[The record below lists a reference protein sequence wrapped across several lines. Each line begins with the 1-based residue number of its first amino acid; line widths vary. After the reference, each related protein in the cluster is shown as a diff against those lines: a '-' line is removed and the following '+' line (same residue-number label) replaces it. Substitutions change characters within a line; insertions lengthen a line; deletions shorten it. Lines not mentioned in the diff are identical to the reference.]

1 MTEKL
6 YDIDSHLKS
15 FEATVL
21 ECLKCED
28 KFKVLLNKTAFFP
41 EGGGQ
46 PADKGTLDGVQVLDV
61 REEADGIYHYLG
73 NPLEV
78 GSTVKGEL
86 CWECR
91 YDRMQNHS
99 GEHIISGIVHRLYGY
114 ENVGF
119 HLSDITV
126 TLDFDG
132 ELSEEQLSLV
142 ERLAN
147 EVVWRNSEFKTY
159 YPTRE
164 ELKNLSYRSKKEIDG
179 DIRIVEIEDCDMCA
193 CCAPH
198 VKSAGEIGII
208 KMLDT
213 ERLRGGIRIY
223 IKCGIRALADYGERY
238 KNELSIGNLM
248 SVKQNEIVDGVKM
261 LYTKTA
267 ELKAANTELKKRFIK
282 MLINSADSNQNVFF
296 ENGLDVREL
305 QMLSDGLY
313 RRFGGIRGAFSETEN
328 GVYSFAICGE
338 ENALNSFFADFRKEF
353 NVRGGGRNGMVQGT
367 VIGECEKI
375 KLHFNNV

>member
-6 YDIDSHLKS
+6 YDIDSHLKC

-21 ECLKCED
+21 ECFECD
-28 KFKVLLNKTAFFP
+28 SKFKILLDKTAFFP

-46 PADKGTLDGVQVLDV
+46 PADRGTLDGIEVLDV
-61 REEADGIYHYLG
+61 REETDGIYHYTKT
-73 NPLEV
+73 PLEV
-78 GSTVKGEL
+78 GSAVKGEL

-119 HLSDITV
+119 HLSDSTV

-132 ELSEEQLSLV
+132 ELTSEQLTFV

-147 EVVWRNSEFKTY
+147 EVVWRNAEFRTY
-159 YPTRE
+159 YPTKE
-164 ELKNLSYRSKKEIDG
+164 ELEKLQYRSKKEIDG

-213 ERLRGGIRIY
+213 ERVRGGIRIY
-223 IKCGIRALADYGERY
+223 IKCGMRALKDYDERY
-238 KNELSIGNLM
+238 KNEATVSGLM
-248 SVKQNEIVDGVKM
+248 AVKQNEIVEGVKS
-261 LYTKTA
+261 LYSQIN
-267 ELKAANTELKKRFIK
+267 ELKNTNTDLKKRFIS
-282 MLINSADSNQNVFF
+282 MLINSADVGDRALF
-296 ENGLDVREL
+296 EKGLDVREL
-305 QMLSDGLY
+305 QLLSDGLH
-313 RRFGGIRGAFSETEN
+313 RRFGDIRGAFSESD
-328 GVYSFAICGE
+328 GGYSFAICGE
-338 ENALNSFFADFRKEF
+338 ENVLNSLFTDFRKEF

-367 VIGECEKI
+367 VNGDIEKI
-375 KLHFNNV
+375 KLFFKNI